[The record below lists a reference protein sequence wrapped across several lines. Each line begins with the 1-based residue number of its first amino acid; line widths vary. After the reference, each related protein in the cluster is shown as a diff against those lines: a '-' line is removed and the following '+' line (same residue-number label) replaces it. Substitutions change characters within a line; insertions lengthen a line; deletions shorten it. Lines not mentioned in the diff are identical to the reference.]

1 MCIHLILIH
10 GLTSDAGKDHTYQSH
25 RCKINLKSINNC
37 LRMCNQNDICHKAPS
52 LNDYEPIPI
61 DDFYSTGILKLKE
74 KHRQKGKPINKL
86 RPTGIITWT
95 DTWEKVTI

>member
-1 MCIHLILIH
+1 
-10 GLTSDAGKDHTYQSH
+10 
-25 RCKINLKSINNC
+25 
-37 LRMCNQNDICHKAPS
+37 MCNQNDICHKAPS

-86 RPTGIITWT
+86 RPTGIITWN
-95 DTWEKVTI
+95 DTWEEGHDLENTFNHSDVSSEGNIEPNQSEASISEASTQSSNGSE